1 MKEERQNKTD
11 IATMNKLIFRMGL
24 PMIISIFTSNW

>member
-11 IATMNKLIFRMGL
+11 IATINKLILRMGL